1 VHARFLSVRQEKATV
16 VLHIDGVQFM
26 GILAAV
32 GTNSDRDSG
41 QPRRARS
48 DPLPRAATFD
58 FSSATAALFL
68 GLLCQY
74 SRLLVVEASGFTIT
88 TPLPISVMVD

>member
-1 VHARFLSVRQEKATV
+1 MALRT
-16 VLHIDGVQFM
+16 VQFM
-26 GILAAV
+26 GILAV
-32 GTNSDRDSG
+32 GTNSDRDCG

-58 FSSATAALFL
+58 FSSAALFL

-88 TPLPISVMVD
+88 TPLPITVMVD

>member
-1 VHARFLSVRQEKATV
+1 MHARFLSVRQEKATV

-26 GILAAV
+26 GILAV